1 MLTGVMIFISY
12 QVYSNPESGTKE
24 QGDVYRNLP
33 FSMPEVSQPSFPDYE
48 VNIRDFGA
56 LSDGVTLNTEAIN
69 NAIKAVSSKG
79 GGKVII
85 PEGLWL
91 TGPVVLLSN
100 VNLYVEKNALIVF
113 SSDTSLY
120 PIIDTSFEGLETKR
134 CQSPIS
140 AMNAENIA
148 ITGNGVFDGAGD
160 RWRPVK
166 KDKMTERQWKN
177 LVSSGGKVDENGKV
191 WYPDAGALKA
201 SVLMTGQNNGQKEIT
216 DEEWTYMKSWLR
228 PVMLSIV
235 KSKRILLEGVTF
247 KNSPGWCIHPLS
259 CESLTLNDVK
269 VFNPWYSQNG
279 DALDVESCKNVLV
292 TNCFFDAGDDAICL
306 KSGKDEDGRRRG
318 EPCENVIIKNNTVLH
333 GHGGFV
339 IGSEMSGGVRNV
351 YVSGCSFVG
360 TDVGLRFKSTRGRG
374 GVVENIFID
383 NINMIDIP
391 NDALTMDLYYAV
403 NDFPETPI
411 PDVNEETPVF
421 RNIYISNVLCRGAG
435 RAVYFNGLPE
445 MPLKNIFIKNMTV
458 TNAKKGI
465 VINQASQ
472 VNMEN
477 IKVERGTINQMA
489 EGLEETEKMKNE
501 FISSVSH
508 ELRTPL
514 TSIRGWVETLR
525 TLDDP
530 EDENYRKGLEIIN
543 NETARLYN
551 MVEELLDFSR
561 LQNGRLKMDCRL
573 LDLVAE
579 LTDAVLFC
587 EARIQREGL
596 LLSYNE
602 PEEMIP
608 VYADP
613 DRLRQVF
620 INILDNAI
628 KYSAPGGRITVK
640 IWQGEYKA
648 FIEIIDQ
655 GRGIPPEDL
664 ENVKTKFYKGS
675 NSVRGSGIGLALV
688 DSIMTALDG
697 TLDLKSTLGRGTV
710 VTLGLPLY
718 KR

>member
-1 MLTGVMIFISY
+1 MNGILKKDLRVVLTGVMIFISY

-259 CESLTLNDVK
+259 CESLILNDVK

-318 EPCENVIIKNNTVLH
+318 ESCENVIIKNNTVLH

-383 NINMIDIP
+383 NINMIDIS

-421 RNIYISNVLCRGAG
+421 RNIYISNVLCRGAE

-477 IKVERGTINQMA
+477 IKVE
-489 EGLEETEKMKNE
+489 
-501 FISSVSH
+501 
-508 ELRTPL
+508 
-514 TSIRGWVETLR
+514 
-525 TLDDP
+525 DP
-530 EDENYRKGLEIIN
+530 EAPGIQIKNATGIIIN
-543 NETARLYN
+543 GKEYKK
-551 MVEELLDFSR
+551 DS
-561 LQNGRLKMDCRL
+561 GKM
-573 LDLVAE
+573 
-579 LTDAVLFC
+579 
-587 EARIQREGL
+587 
-596 LLSYNE
+596 LLSGNQ
-602 PEEMIP
+602 
-608 VYADP
+608 
-613 DRLRQVF
+613 R
-620 INILDNAI
+620 N
-628 KYSAPGGRITVK
+628 
-640 IWQGEYKA
+640 
-648 FIEIIDQ
+648 
-655 GRGIPPEDL
+655 
-664 ENVKTKFYKGS
+664 
-675 NSVRGSGIGLALV
+675 
-688 DSIMTALDG
+688 
-697 TLDLKSTLGRGTV
+697 
-710 VTLGLPLY
+710 
-718 KR
+718 